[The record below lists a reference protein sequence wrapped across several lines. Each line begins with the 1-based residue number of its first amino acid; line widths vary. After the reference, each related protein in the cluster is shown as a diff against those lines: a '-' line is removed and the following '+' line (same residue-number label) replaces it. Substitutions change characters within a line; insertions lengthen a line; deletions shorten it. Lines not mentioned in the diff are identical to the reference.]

1 MTQRL
6 KALMPWMCIGTL
18 TAIFGFCQPE
28 LASGRSSQGA
38 SPTVPAK
45 RDHRLV
51 YNVGDPVEDFTL
63 SDFRG
68 KPVSLSDYAE
78 KRLVV
83 LAFMGTECPLAKLY
97 APRLQELSQAYKDK
111 DVAFLAIGS
120 NSHDALTEIGAFV
133 RRHQLTFPFLKDLGN
148 VVADDLGAERTPEVF
163 LLDQDRVVRYRGR
176 IDDQYGIG
184 YIRDEPQTRH
194 LADAIEALLA
204 DKPVAVAKTDAVGC
218 IIGRVRKA
226 DETSTVTYSNQIADV
241 LQRNCVE
248 CHRPTQIGPFAL
260 TEYDEVA
267 GWSGMIAEVV
277 AEQRMPPWHATE
289 DSLPFSNERRLTE
302 EEKQLIYDWV
312 AAGAPE
318 GNQADLP
325 EPMTFQEGWN
335 LPQAPDDIIYMRD
348 DPYVVPAEGTVQ
360 YQYFVYD
367 PGWSED
373 RWFKAA
379 EVRPLN
385 SAVVHHVLV
394 FARVPGQEDRTGGG
408 LRGFLASYVP
418 GLRAAPYPQG
428 MAKRI
433 PAGSQLVFQVHY
445 TPIGTKQLDR
455 SMVGFVWANEDE
467 VEREVVTTSA
477 FKRRLRIPP
486 NDSNYQAEAV
496 SQPSPKDA
504 LLLGFMPHMH
514 LRGKSAFYE
523 LRGDTELT
531 LLDIPDYDF
540 NWQTAYRLAEP
551 LPLAEGSRI
560 RAVFHYDNSEDN
572 LNNPD
577 PAKEVRW
584 GDQTW
589 EEMMIAYF
597 DVSVPR
603 DPKREESANPD
614 AKAKEAKMRK
624 QAEKQADEMIARFDT
639 DQDGRIGFDE
649 LPAQFKQGITRF
661 DSNGDKIVSREELV
675 NLLMIFSR

>member
-1 MTQRL
+1 MTLRF
-6 KALMPWMCIGTL
+6 KAFAPWTCIVAL
-18 TAIFGFCQPE
+18 AVILGFCHAE
-28 LASGRSSQGA
+28 LASGRLAENESPSAPASRGHNA
-38 SPTVPAK
+38 SPITDDA
-45 RDHRLV
+45 
-51 YNVGDPVEDFTL
+51 VEDFTL

-68 KPVSLSDYAE
+68 KQVSLSDYAE
-78 KRLVV
+78 NRLVV

-97 APRLQELSQAYKDK
+97 APRLQELSKEYADK
-111 DVAFLAIGS
+111 SVAFLAIGS
-120 NSHDALTEIGAFV
+120 NSHDSPTEIGAFV
-133 RRHQLTFPFLKDLGN
+133 RRHELSFPFLKDLGN

-163 LLDQDRVVRYRGR
+163 LLDQERAVRYQGR

-184 YIRDEPQTRH
+184 YVRDQPKTRH
-194 LADAIEALLA
+194 LADAIDALLA
-204 DKPVAVAKTDAVGC
+204 DKPVEIAKTEAVGC
-218 IIGRVRKA
+218 IIGRVRDA
-226 DETSTVTYSNQIADV
+226 DETSPVTYSNQIADI

-260 TEYDEVA
+260 TDYEEVA

-277 AEQRMPPWHATE
+277 SQQRMPPWHATE
-289 DSLPFSNERRLTE
+289 DSLPFGNERRLTE
-302 EEKQLIYDWV
+302 EEKQLIFDWV
-312 AAGAPE
+312 GAGAPK
-318 GNQADLP
+318 GDDADLP
-325 EPMTFQEGWN
+325 EPVTYPEGWN
-335 LPQAPDDIIYMRD
+335 LPQDPDDVVFMRD
-348 DPYVVPAEGTVQ
+348 EPYVVPADGTVQ

-367 PGWSED
+367 PGWEED

-379 EVRPLN
+379 EVRPSN
-385 SAVVHHVLV
+385 FAVVHHVLV

-418 GLRAAPYPQG
+418 GLRAEPFPQG

-445 TPIGTKQLDR
+445 TPIGTEQLDR
-455 SMVGFVWANEDE
+455 CMVGFVWADEDE
-467 VEREVVTTSA
+467 IDREVVTTSA
-477 FKRRLRIPP
+477 YQRRLRIPP
-486 NDSNYQAEAV
+486 NDSNYRAEAT
-496 SQPSPKDA
+496 SRALPKDA

-523 LRGDTELT
+523 LQGDTELT
-531 LLDIPDYDF
+531 LLDIPYYDF

-551 LPLAEGSRI
+551 LPLTAGSRI

-577 PAKEVRW
+577 PSDAVSW

-603 DPKREESANPD
+603 NPEREEAADAD
-614 AKAKEAKMRK
+614 AKAQEAEMRK
-624 QAEKQADEMIARFDT
+624 QAEERADELIARFDVNK
-639 DQDGRIGFDE
+639 DGKIAFDE
-649 LPAQFKQGITRF
+649 LPEQFKRGITRF
-661 DSNGDKIVSREELV
+661 DTNGDEIVSREELV
-675 NLLMIFSR
+675 KLLMIFSR